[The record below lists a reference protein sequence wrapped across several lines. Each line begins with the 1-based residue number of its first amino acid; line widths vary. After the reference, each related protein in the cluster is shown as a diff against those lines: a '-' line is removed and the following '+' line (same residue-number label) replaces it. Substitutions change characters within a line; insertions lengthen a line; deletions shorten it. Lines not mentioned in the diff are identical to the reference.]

1 MLAAKLK
8 MKIWLSKNSEVP
20 VREQLSTQ
28 IILGVASGDLAV
40 GERLP
45 STREIARRFGVH
57 SNTVSHAYQSLA
69 EQGWLEFHQGSGFYV
84 CREKPESFEN
94 PLDEIIA
101 EFFQTAQKQ
110 GFSIGE
116 IKTRLLR
123 FFEIQSPENIF
134 VIESDTGLR
143 EILVEEI
150 RQATNFKVESASFES
165 FQNNHHK
172 TNSIFVAM
180 NDETAKVGS
189 VLSSNKASVFLKAR
203 SVSDSMK
210 DEKRPTR
217 EDLIAIVSGWERFLE
232 MAKTM
237 LVAAGIEPDTLLIR
251 STENFEWRKGL
262 SAATM
267 IICDYLTAK
276 NFPKDARVRLF
287 RIISDESLSDLKR
300 LCEEN

>member
-1 MLAAKLK
+1 

-28 IILGVASGDLAV
+28 IILGVVSGDLAI

-69 EQGWLEFHQGSGFYV
+69 EQGWLEFQKGSGFYV

-94 PLDEIIA
+94 SLDEIIA

-110 GFSIGE
+110 GFSTGE
-116 IKTRLLR
+116 IKARLSR
-123 FFEIQSPENIF
+123 FFEIQPPENIF

-150 RQATNFKVESASFES
+150 RQATNFEVESASFES
-165 FQNNHHK
+165 FQNNHHQA
-172 TNSIFVAM
+172 NSIFVAM
-180 NDETAKVGS
+180 FDETAKVGS
-189 VLSSNKASVFLKAR
+189 VLSSNKTSVFLKAR

-217 EDLIAIVSGWERFLE
+217 DDLIAVVSGWERFLE

-251 STENFEWRKGL
+251 STEYFEWRKGL

-276 NFPKDARVRLF
+276 NFPNDARVRPF
-287 RIISDESLSDLKR
+287 RVISDESLSYLKR